1 MPSFSFGCATQ
12 VAAKRGRTAARPHGR
27 KAARQHR
34 TSAWRHGGTAHHRMS
49 APHCGTH
56 GTATRQ
62 HSTAHVCTAERP
74 CGHTART
81 AGARA
86 RPTRR
91 SPLESS
97 PRRRQRPGSTHASA
111 SSRPLS
117 RPRARTAAARP
128 RATERRWRRQSVH
141 TPPLQPAY
149 TRSLRTPAAGPHRGP
164 LLRLSLRRRSLR
176 GEARRG
182 RGRRSQHRADRGAT
196 GARCSDGSGLGA
208 TTAERIARPMCP
220 RSRGEIARSRRAE
233 RLAQVAHCP
242 RGNALPGEI
251 ALSVRKG
258 SRSGSAQ
265 AGQARPWP

>member
-1 MPSFSFGCATQ
+1 MPNFSFSCATHI
-12 VAAKRGRTAARPHGR
+12 AAKRARTAAQQHSSTAALPHGLTAALPHGLTASRPHG
-27 KAARQHR
+27 R
-34 TSAWRHGGTAHHRMS
+34 TSAWRHGGTAHHRM
-49 APHCGTH
+49 
-56 GTATRQ
+56 
-62 HSTAHVCTAERP
+62 
-74 CGHTART
+74 
-81 AGARA
+81 
-86 RPTRR
+86 
-91 SPLESS
+91 
-97 PRRRQRPGSTHASA
+97 
-111 SSRPLS
+111 
-117 RPRARTAAARP
+117 AA
-128 RATERRWRRQSVH
+128 
-141 TPPLQPAY
+141 PLQPAY

-242 RGNALPGEI
+242 RGNSLPGEI

-265 AGQARPWP
+265 AGQARPWQ